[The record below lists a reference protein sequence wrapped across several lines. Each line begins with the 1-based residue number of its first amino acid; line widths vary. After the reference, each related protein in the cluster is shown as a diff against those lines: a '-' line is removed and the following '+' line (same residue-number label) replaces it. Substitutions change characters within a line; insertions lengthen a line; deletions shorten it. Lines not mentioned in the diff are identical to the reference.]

1 MSFAIY
7 SNQPFDVKEGG
18 CYHVLIRDYKKFA
31 LSNAMAWLELLTGKQ
46 PDFKLADQ
54 HWFRDFFGWDLVDM
68 KVCTSK
74 NKAEKER
81 ALECQAML
89 KSFVL
94 QKLAEHTLL
103 FMGEKAV
110 SPKILKVS
118 KRR

>member
-1 MSFAIY
+1 
-7 SNQPFDVKEGG
+7 
-18 CYHVLIRDYKKFA
+18 
-31 LSNAMAWLELLTGKQ
+31 MAWLELLTGKQ
-46 PDFKLADQ
+46 PDFKPADQ
-54 HWFRDFFGWDLVDM
+54 QWFRDMFGWHLVEM
-68 KVCTSK
+68 KICASK
-74 NKAEKER
+74 NKAENSR
-81 ALECQAML
+81 ALECQAMV